1 MADSDSD
8 WTGELLRQCVKGYHC
23 DAQNVTMCN
32 RSLKQT
38 AISLSSCEAA
48 RGFTLRRRVSK
59 QGSERLRSRTE
70 IQVEEEELQN
80 QRSRSG
86 Q

>member
-1 MADSDSD
+1 MADCDSD
-8 WTGELLRQCVKGYHC
+8 WTGELLRQCVKGYRC

-38 AISLSSCEAA
+38 AISLSSREAA

-59 QGSERLRSRTE
+59 PGSERLRSRTE
-70 IQVEEEELQN
+70 IQVEEGELQN